1 MKKYETFNPT
11 IPEPEIE
18 EQEQDQVRDQEGEES
33 TQSEPIQSNLP
44 PFKEPA
50 PAPAP
55 RVAKKKKEK
64 PKAKD
69 KRQQP
74 QPRPRPEPPRP
85 VKVKK
90 EPGPPITDVIKAWAT
105 SQTTRWLV
113 GLFLGFFGVYLG
125 VSFLAYLTSC
135 IKDQSEINNVAIGA
149 AKGISNA
156 GGEGGARMSEFLIN
170 ECFGLG
176 AGVIV
181 FWLIAMSLKQL
192 VGKPRFKSVD
202 FTIKSIVALI
212 TVSLIIGLLTVGFDT
227 SVNWG
232 GYHGR
237 YVNEFIIRFVGWTGA
252 GILCLFLICCFVVIC
267 LRDLINW
274 IIKIRN
280 KRAEKRRIEEAER
293 EAIRARERE
302 LEEMR
307 KREEAD
313 AAKAGDVAMPDNNEE
328 PEDPGNVSF
337 TSEDTGL
344 YTSLPDFEDD
354 AAYLV
359 DSEDRKNKSL
369 HLRGDETYAETTE
382 SKDVVEPV
390 EYPAANVETIAET
403 SDVTAVMD
411 GLAANKESVA
421 QETAGIING
430 AEKEKVEVS
439 QPVVSSVAAP
449 VVEEVKTE
457 VSAQESTERAPEKA
471 VDGAAAKVAE
481 MEVPDEQAGD
491 DLGMVVTV
499 NEIAQAAQQ
508 RDAQAPMLP
517 GMHPYKFPPA
527 ELLREGVERISVD
540 ANEQIENK
548 EKIQKTLLDF
558 GISITSIEATVG
570 PTVTLYEIVPDR
582 GVKINRIRNLVD
594 DIALS
599 LAATGVRIIAPIPG
613 KGTVGIE
620 VANKDAQ
627 TVSMRTVIRSHKYRD
642 TKYKLPIAIG
652 STISNEVYIADLA
665 KMPHL
670 LVAGAT
676 GQGKS
681 VGLNAI
687 IASLLYKK
695 TPDELK
701 FVMIDPKMVEFSL
714 YAKIEA
720 HYLAKI
726 PDAEDAIITDMDKVV
741 ATLSSLCVEM
751 DNRYQLLKAAHT
763 RNIEEY
769 NDKIKD
775 KRLNPLEGHRFLPYI
790 VVVVDEFSDLIMTAG
805 KEVEIPI
812 ARLAQKA
819 RAVGMHVII
828 ATQRPS
834 TNVIT
839 GIIKA
844 NFPARI
850 AFKVSSGV
858 DSKTILDTPGA
869 QQLIGRGDM
878 LISNNAPMVRVQCA
892 FIDTPEVEAICDYIE
907 RQPYGQGA
915 YELPEPV
922 VEGSGDSDGEL
933 GNNFGDRD
941 PLFDEVARLIVTS
954 NTASTSSLQR
964 RYSIGYNRAG
974 KIMDQLEAAG
984 IVGPAHG
991 GKPRSVLVDSIALE
1005 SILKP

>member
-1 MKKYETFNPT
+1 MNNYDNFNPT
-11 IPEPEIE
+11 IPDTEDVVQI
-18 EQEQDQVRDQEGEES
+18 D
-33 TQSEPIQSNLP
+33 NLP
-44 PFKEPA
+44 PAPKEIETGTKRKRGKTDKPTRPRNNIKPA
-50 PAPAP
+50 LQ
-55 RVAKKKKEK
+55 KKE
-64 PKAKD
+64 
-69 KRQQP
+69 R
-74 QPRPRPEPPRP
+74 EGI
-85 VKVKK
+85 VVSVKK
-90 EPGPPITDVIKAWAT
+90 WAEGQTVRWIT
-105 SQTTRWLV
+105 
-113 GLFLGFFGVYLG
+113 GLFLGFFGIYLG
-125 VSFLAYLTSC
+125 VSFLSYLGSC
-135 IKDQSEINNVAIGA
+135 VADQAEIINSSIGYA
-149 AKGISNA
+149 GNIENK
-156 GGEGGARMSEFLIN
+156 GGEGGARISDFLIN
-170 ECFGLG
+170 QCFGLG
-176 AGVIV
+176 SLVIV
-181 FWLIAMSLKQL
+181 FWLFAMALKLL
-192 VGKPRFKSVD
+192 VGRPRFKSVD
-202 FTIKSIVALI
+202 FTIKSVVALI
-212 TVSLIIGLLTVGFDT
+212 TVSLIIGLLTIGM
-227 SVNWG
+227 SSPVNWG

-237 YVNEFIIRFVGWTGA
+237 YVNEFVIHFLGWTGA
-252 GILCLFLICCFVVIC
+252 VVLCLFMISLFVVIC

-274 IIKIRN
+274 ILKLQRN
-280 KRAEKRRIEEAER
+280 RAERRRIAAEKEAER
-293 EAIRARERE
+293 LQREKE
-302 LEEMR
+302 IEEMR
-307 KREEAD
+307 RFEENGDTSAESAD
-313 AAKAGDVAMPDNNEE
+313 IS
-328 PEDPGNVSF
+328 GNVTDTTHVTF
-337 TSEDTGL
+337 NDEETGL
-344 YTSLPDFEDD
+344 YSSLPDFDEEPLQQDRELAVRD
-354 AAYLV
+354 ADQKTNETNMT
-359 DSEDRKNKSL
+359 DS
-369 HLRGDETYAETTE
+369 DELYVLPDQATESNVTDISSEGSQAETMGEDEDKTE
-382 SKDVVEPV
+382 SP
-390 EYPAANVETIAET
+390 
-403 SDVTAVMD
+403 S
-411 GLAANKESVA
+411 
-421 QETAGIING
+421 
-430 AEKEKVEVS
+430 
-439 QPVVSSVAAP
+439 
-449 VVEEVKTE
+449 
-457 VSAQESTERAPEKA
+457 
-471 VDGAAAKVAE
+471 
-481 MEVPDEQAGD
+481 
-491 DLGMVVTV
+491 MVVNV
-499 NEIAQAAQQ
+499 NNIAQT
-508 RDAQAPMLP
+508 DASRSPENVLP

-527 ELLREGVERISVD
+527 ELLREGADHIAVD
-540 ANEQIENK
+540 ATEQMDNK
-548 EKIQKTLLDF
+548 DRIKKTLLDF
-558 GISITSIEATVG
+558 GIPIISIEATVG

-582 GVKINRIRNLVD
+582 GVKINRIRNLGD

-599 LAATGVRIIAPIPG
+599 LKAEGVRIIAPIPG

-620 VANKDAQ
+620 VANNDPQ
-627 TVSMRTVIRSHKYRD
+627 TVSMRTIIKSHKYQESR
-642 TKYKLPIAIG
+642 YKLPIAMG

-687 IASLLYKK
+687 IASLLYRKS
-695 TPDELK
+695 PDELK

-751 DNRYQLLKAAHT
+751 DDRYQLLKSAHT

-769 NDKIKD
+769 NEKIKS
-775 KRLNPLEGHRFLPYI
+775 RSLNPLEGHRFLPYI

-858 DSKTILDTPGA
+858 DSKTILDTTGA

-915 YELPEPV
+915 YRLPEPV
-922 VEGSGDSDGEL
+922 VTGSADSDSEP
-933 GNNFGDRD
+933 GNNFGDKD
-941 PLFDEVARLIVTS
+941 PLFDEVARLIVSS

-974 KIMDQLEAAG
+974 KIMDQLEASG

-991 GKPRSVLVDSIALE
+991 GKPRSVLVDAITLE
-1005 SILKP
+1005 SILNP